1 MPEFL
6 LTLIMLPIMGAVF
19 LLPGVLLA
27 LVIGAQRLLLPS
39 AVILGYGWLLS
50 WSILA
55 RATDFSTGLLAGV
68 FLTATL
74 GLLIFVII
82 RRAYLLFEWR
92 RCLVPISTLL
102 LPVLVYLLMV
112 GPYNELPGD
121 VYQHLT
127 YLSNEYASY
136 MDGALGRPVDSVFL
150 FDKSLRHWYVINA
163 GVASAVG
170 VPPHEF
176 MAAMGTYHV
185 LTLIAVIA
193 VVALHQVSELRWRR
207 EAQWAAVIAAVLFFV
222 LHFGLGI
229 FSYVRYYSIAPTV
242 GAYAIYLSGIVLYI
256 DYLRGYQGTRA
267 IVLVALAGFLAALIH
282 LQEAMYLGLMIG
294 MSTLVVAWDSRT
306 QLLNRSARRVLTLG
320 LGVAIFGAMV
330 VAYFFLVRSPRL
342 PIVPM
347 QVPLSE
353 FIPFVR
359 NLYVPNPVG
368 QIFQVITVWGVLVIA
383 LAVYWRADL
392 KSATLL
398 RAGLWSLPLIVF
410 NPIYTHFFLRLA
422 HPEVLWRV
430 SLILPLAMLGGFV
443 IVRCLYPVRPLGIAL
458 AVAVVLALAPFDF
471 RYLVNPYSKWHMLQP
486 VPEENTWRHWEDLS
500 QFLAAWAASEV
511 IITDP
516 LTGYVIDATTYQ
528 HHTVDRWKFMAYGG
542 YLLGDEVLSLQ
553 SFERY
558 DGMLLIVNDRV
569 GGWSETGALGRH
581 WRPDQLDPTRHYS
594 SAFRT
599 LLAENTGAFL
609 PLWSQDNVTVYRVDI
624 D

>member
-6 LTLIMLPIMGAVF
+6 LTLIMLPMMAAVF

-39 AVILGYGWLLS
+39 AVILGYGWLLG

-55 RATDFSTGLLAGV
+55 RATDFSTGPLVGV

-82 RRAYLLFEWR
+82 RRAYLLFEWQ

-127 YLSNEYASY
+127 YLSNEYSSY

-170 VPPHEF
+170 VPPHRF
-176 MAAMGTYHV
+176 MTAMGIYHV

-193 VVALHQVSELRWRR
+193 IVALHQVSKLRWRR
-207 EAQWAAVIAAVLFFV
+207 EAKWVAVIAAVLFFI

-294 MSTLVVAWDSRT
+294 MSTLVVTWDSRGY
-306 QLLNRSARRVLTLG
+306 LLAQRARRVLTLG
-320 LGVAIFGAMV
+320 VGIAVLGTIGVI
-330 VAYFFLVRSPRL
+330 YTFLEQSPRL
-342 PIVPM
+342 PIAPM
-347 QVPLSE
+347 QVPLSD
-353 FIPFVR
+353 FIPFLR
-359 NLYVPNPVG
+359 NLYIPNPVG
-368 QIFQVITVWGVLVIA
+368 QVYQVITVWGVLVIA
-383 LAVYWRADL
+383 LAIYWRADL

-410 NPIYTHFFLRLA
+410 NPIFTHFFLRLA

-430 SLILPLAMLGGFV
+430 AFILPLAMLGGFV
-443 IVRCLYPVRPLGIAL
+443 IVRCLYPVRPLGVAL
-458 AVAVVLALAPFDF
+458 AVAAVLALAPFDF
-471 RYLVNPYSKWHMLQP
+471 RYLVNPYSKWHMLQS
-486 VPEENTWRHWEDLS
+486 VPEENTWRHWEDSS
-500 QFLAAWAASEV
+500 QFLAGWANSEE

-516 LTGYVIDATTYQ
+516 LTGYVIDATTYT
-528 HHTVDRWKFMAYGG
+528 HRTVDRWKFMAYDG
-542 YLLGDEVLSLQ
+542 YLLGDEALTLQ
-553 SFERY
+553 SLKRY
-558 DGMLLIVNDRV
+558 NGMLLIVNDRV
-569 GGWSETGALGRH
+569 GGWSKTGALGRH
-581 WRPDQLDPTRHYS
+581 WRPDQLDPTRYYS

-599 LLAENTGAFL
+599 ILAENTGAFL
-609 PLWSQDNVTVYRVDI
+609 PLWSQGNIVVYRVDI